1 MLLAH
6 QPSAQRDWAALDLK
20 ALVFP
25 PHVRREYANVTFIND
40 APISSAADVPGVSG
54 MIANTTTTIWGQRG
68 GVLGWTCGNMAA
80 SAADVASFYHD
91 LLVGRTLLSDHSLQ
105 TMQSFETLN
114 YGWAAGHIEYGAGL
128 MIEMASYPRG
138 TQPAVPDFHK
148 WGA

>member
-1 MLLAH
+1 
-6 QPSAQRDWAALDLK
+6 
-20 ALVFP
+20 
-25 PHVRREYANVTFIND
+25 
-40 APISSAADVPGVSG
+40 

-68 GVLGWTCGNMAA
+68 GVLGWTCGNMVA

-91 LLVGRTLLSDHSLQ
+91 LLVGRTLLSAKSLQ

-128 MIEMASYPRG
+128 MIEMASYPRD
-138 TQPAVPDFHK
+138 TKPSVPDFHK